1 MRYTKLWM
9 NILWVLVAVYAAATI
24 ANSLFSL
31 SIPIAAVLG
40 VAVVFALVHGA
51 IRYRWSGM
59 LAFVVICLVVSNI
72 LENTSILTG
81 FPFGHYHYTDGL
93 GAKLFLVP
101 LLIGPAY
108 FSTGYLAWAVSNV
121 LIGEIRRGS
130 TAFTTFAV
138 PFIASF
144 LMVMWD
150 LCLDPTASTIRH
162 IWIWEQGGGYFGV
175 PLTNYLGWFFTV
187 YVFLQLFALFVR
199 SRRAGEQEKR
209 TWPRPYH
216 AQAVLMYGVIGLT
229 FVLNYVVGAGNTL
242 VTDPRYTGNN
252 AIVASTGTRFFRPGG
267 ATDDATINADSSKS
281 WRVYRHDQDDVIQ
294 LYPNQK
300 SSSTNH
306 ALFTSYA
313 GDVAGD
319 NLATYSFITPAYF
332 IAPEHPINSMH
343 APVASSNA

>member
-1 MRYTKLWM
+1 MRNTKLWM
-9 NILWVLVAVYAAATI
+9 TILWVLVAVYAAATI

-229 FVLNYVVGAGNTL
+229 FVLNYVVGAGNTP
-242 VTDPRYTGNN
+242 VTDAAGVTWHTGSIIESA
-252 AIVASTGTRFFRPGG
+252 AIVSIYTMLFVAALAAVKLIQGSTDAPSSPIAMTNGT
-267 ATDDATINADSSKS
+267 ATTDT
-281 WRVYRHDQDDVIQ
+281 
-294 LYPNQK
+294 
-300 SSSTNH
+300 
-306 ALFTSYA
+306 
-313 GDVAGD
+313 
-319 NLATYSFITPAYF
+319 LAT
-332 IAPEHPINSMH
+332 
-343 APVASSNA
+343 NARQKQGVRGS